1 MRQFYLDSAKHVA
14 YNDNV
19 ILRKSCKMEV
29 FHMLLEFRFQNYK
42 SFREETSFSMM
53 AAPKQ
58 KGLDYSLFN
67 IKKQGKDIKGLCSSV
82 IYGSNAAGKTTVVGA
97 MDTFRSIVLRGN
109 IRNSEDISS
118 PNHAASNLSLVPNQ
132 MLTKPEPV
140 EFFIDFVVDKFRI
153 QYGVVMDLGLFLDD
167 KYERKIL
174 SEVLTVNG
182 NMIFER
188 KHLGSKSV
196 SLKVEPCKDVAT
208 LFSKTAKADNASAVM
223 IAMEGLDCEELF
235 LTGGFKLIF
244 SQSLVKMI
252 TDWFTNQFIVVYR
265 ADAAHLERRF
275 SNPKENSIYVSETLN
290 NAINLFGVNANPVG
304 YTMDKDSEAKLVS
317 LIPTGDNQSV
327 ALPADIYESYG
338 TIRFIN
344 LFPLVIR
351 ALRTGA
357 TLVVDEFDA
366 SIHPIALMNILNLFH
381 NDEINIHHAQLIF
394 NTHNPI
400 FLNANLLRR
409 DEIKFVERDSEDHT
423 STLFTLSD
431 FGTAGENGVRKN
443 DDYLKSY
450 LANQYCGISE
460 VDLYSV
466 FEKLNYAVNGLFRT
480 KCSV

>member
-1 MRQFYLDSAKHVA
+1 
-14 YNDNV
+14 
-19 ILRKSCKMEV
+19 
-29 FHMLLEFRFQNYK
+29 MLLEFRFQNYK

-153 QYGVVMDLGLFLDD
+153 QYGVVMDLGLFLDT

-174 SEVLTVNG
+174 SEILTVNG

-188 KHLGSKSV
+188 KHQGSKSA

-223 IAMEGLDCEELF
+223 IAMEGLDREELF

-244 SQSLVKMI
+244 AQALVKMI
-252 TDWFTNQFIVVYR
+252 TDWLTNQFIVVYR
-265 ADAAHLERRF
+265 ADTAHLERRF

-317 LIPTGDNQSV
+317 LIHTGDDQAV

-423 STLFTLSD
+423 STLFALSD

-450 LANQYCGISE
+450 LANQYGGIAD
-460 VDLYSV
+460 VDFSSV
-466 FEKLNYAVNGLFRT
+466 FEKLNDAGNG
-480 KCSV
+480 V

>member
-1 MRQFYLDSAKHVA
+1 
-14 YNDNV
+14 
-19 ILRKSCKMEV
+19 
-29 FHMLLEFRFQNYK
+29 MLLEFRFQNYK

-182 NMIFER
+182 NIIFER

-196 SLKVEPCKDVAT
+196 SLKVEPCKDIAT
-208 LFSKTAKADNASAVM
+208 LISKTAKADNASAVM
-223 IAMEGLDCEELF
+223 IAMEGLDGEELF

-244 SQSLVKMI
+244 SQALVKMI

-304 YTMDKDSEAKLVS
+304 YTMDKDSETKLVS
-317 LIPTGDNQSV
+317 LIHTGDNQSV

-366 SIHPIALMNILNLFH
+366 SIHPIVLMNILNLFH

-423 STLFTLSD
+423 STLFALSD

-450 LANQYCGISE
+450 LANQYGGIAE
-460 VDLYSV
+460 VDFSSV
-466 FEKLNYAVNGLFRT
+466 FEKLNDAGNGLFRT
-480 KCSV
+480 QCSV

>member
-1 MRQFYLDSAKHVA
+1 
-14 YNDNV
+14 
-19 ILRKSCKMEV
+19 
-29 FHMLLEFRFQNYK
+29 MLLEFRFQNYK

-67 IKKQGKDIKGLCSSV
+67 IKKHGKDIKGLCSSV

-97 MDTFRSIVLRGN
+97 MDTFRSIILRGN

-132 MLTKPEPV
+132 MLTEPEPV
-140 EFFIDFVVDKFRI
+140 EFFIDFVVDKFRV
-153 QYGVVMDLGLFLDD
+153 QYGVVMDLGLFLDA

-223 IAMEGLDCEELF
+223 IAMEGLDGEELF

-244 SQSLVKMI
+244 SQAMVKVI

-265 ADAAHLERRF
+265 ADATHLERRF

-317 LIPTGDNQSV
+317 LIHTGDNQSV

-381 NDEINIHHAQLIF
+381 NDEININHAQLIF

-423 STLFTLSD
+423 STLFALSD

-450 LANQYCGISE
+450 LANQYGGIAD
-460 VDLYSV
+460 VDFSSV
-466 FEKLNYAVNGLFRT
+466 FEKLNDAGNG
-480 KCSV
+480 V

>member
-1 MRQFYLDSAKHVA
+1 
-14 YNDNV
+14 
-19 ILRKSCKMEV
+19 
-29 FHMLLEFRFQNYK
+29 MLLEFRFQNYK

-67 IKKQGKDIKGLCSSV
+67 IKKHGKDIKGLCSSV

-153 QYGVVMDLGLFLDD
+153 QYGVVMDLGLFLDA

-223 IAMEGLDCEELF
+223 IAMEGLDGEELF

-244 SQSLVKMI
+244 SQALVKMI

-290 NAINLFGVNANPVG
+290 NAINLFGVDSNPVG

-317 LIPTGDNQSV
+317 LIHTGDNQSV

-409 DEIKFVERDSEDHT
+409 DEIKFVERDSENHT
-423 STLFTLSD
+423 STLFALSD

-450 LANQYCGISE
+450 LANQYGGIAD
-460 VDLYSV
+460 VDFSSV
-466 FEKLNYAVNGLFRT
+466 FEKLNDAGNG
-480 KCSV
+480 V

>member
-1 MRQFYLDSAKHVA
+1 
-14 YNDNV
+14 
-19 ILRKSCKMEV
+19 
-29 FHMLLEFRFQNYK
+29 MLLEFRFQNYK

-118 PNHAASNLSLVPNQ
+118 SNHAASNLSLVPNQ

-182 NMIFER
+182 NIIFER

-196 SLKVEPCKDVAT
+196 SLKVEPCKDIAT
-208 LFSKTAKADNASAVM
+208 LISKTAKADNASAVM
-223 IAMEGLDCEELF
+223 IAMEGLDGEELF

-244 SQSLVKMI
+244 SQALVKMI

-290 NAINLFGVNANPVG
+290 HAINLFGVNANPVG

-317 LIPTGDNQSV
+317 LIHTGDNQSV

-423 STLFTLSD
+423 STLFALSD

-450 LANQYCGISE
+450 LANQYGGIAE
-460 VDLYSV
+460 VDFSSV
-466 FEKLNYAVNGLFRT
+466 FEKLNDAGNGLFRT
-480 KCSV
+480 QCSV

>member
-1 MRQFYLDSAKHVA
+1 
-14 YNDNV
+14 
-19 ILRKSCKMEV
+19 
-29 FHMLLEFRFQNYK
+29 MLLEFRFQNYK

-67 IKKQGKDIKGLCSSV
+67 IKKHGKDIKGLCSSV
-82 IYGSNAAGKTTVVGA
+82 IYGANAAGKTTVVGA

-109 IRNSEDISS
+109 IRNSEDVTS

-132 MLTKPEPV
+132 MLTQPEPV
-140 EFFIDFVVDKFRI
+140 EFFIDFVIDKFRI
-153 QYGVVMDLGLFLDD
+153 QYEIVMDLGLFLDT
-167 KYERKIL
+167 KYARKIL
-174 SEVLTVNG
+174 SEVLIVNG

-188 KHLGSKSV
+188 KHLGNNSA
-196 SLKVEPCKDVAT
+196 SLKVEPSKDVAT
-208 LFSKTAKADNASAVM
+208 LFSKTAKTDNASAVM
-223 IAMEGLDCEELF
+223 IAMEGLDREELF

-244 SQSLVKMI
+244 SQNLAKKI
-252 TDWFTNQFIVVYR
+252 TDWFANQFIVVYR

-275 SNPKENSIYVSETLN
+275 ANPKEKSIYVSETLN

-304 YTMDKDSEAKLVS
+304 YTMDKDSESKLMS
-317 LIPTGDNQSV
+317 LIHTGSDQSV
-327 ALPADIYESYG
+327 ALPADMYESFG

-351 ALRTGA
+351 ALQTGA

-381 NDEINIHHAQLIF
+381 NDEININHAQLIF

-409 DEIKFVERDSEDHT
+409 DEIKFVERDSENHT
-423 STLFTLSD
+423 SSLFALSD
-431 FGTAGENGVRKN
+431 FGTAGESGVRKN
-443 DDYLKSY
+443 DDYLKNY
-450 LANQYCGISE
+450 LANQYGGIAD
-460 VDLYSV
+460 VDFSSV
-466 FEKLNYAVNGLFRT
+466 FEKLNNAGNG
-480 KCSV
+480 V

>member
-1 MRQFYLDSAKHVA
+1 
-14 YNDNV
+14 
-19 ILRKSCKMEV
+19 
-29 FHMLLEFRFQNYK
+29 MLLEFRFQNYK

-132 MLTKPEPV
+132 MLAKPEPV

-153 QYGVVMDLGLFLDD
+153 QYGVVMDLGLFLDA

-174 SEVLTVNG
+174 SETLTVNS
-182 NMIFER
+182 NRIFVR
-188 KHLGSKSV
+188 NQPNSITKILN
-196 SLKVEPCKDVAT
+196 VEPSKDVAT
-208 LFSKTAKADNASAVM
+208 LFSKTAKADNDSAVM
-223 IAMEGLDCEELF
+223 IAIEGLDREELF

-244 SQSLVKMI
+244 SQALGKMI

-265 ADAAHLERRF
+265 ADATHLERRF

-317 LIPTGDNQSV
+317 LIHTGDDQPV

-409 DEIKFVERDSEDHT
+409 DEIKFVERNSEDHT
-423 STLFTLSD
+423 STLFALSD

-450 LANQYCGISE
+450 LANQYGGIAD
-460 VDLYSV
+460 VDFSSV
-466 FEKLNYAVNGLFRT
+466 FEKLNDAGNG
-480 KCSV
+480 V

>member
-1 MRQFYLDSAKHVA
+1 
-14 YNDNV
+14 
-19 ILRKSCKMEV
+19 
-29 FHMLLEFRFQNYK
+29 MLLEFRFQNYK

-67 IKKQGKDIKGLCSSV
+67 IKKHGKDIKGLCSSV

-97 MDTFRSIVLRGN
+97 MDTFRSIILRGN
-109 IRNSEDISS
+109 IRNSEDINS

-132 MLTKPEPV
+132 MLTEPEPV
-140 EFFIDFVVDKFRI
+140 EFFIDFVVDKFRV
-153 QYGVVMDLGLFLDD
+153 QYGVVMDLGLFLDA

-223 IAMEGLDCEELF
+223 IAMEGLDGEELF

-244 SQSLVKMI
+244 SQALVKMI

-317 LIPTGDNQSV
+317 LIHTGDNHSV
-327 ALPADIYESYG
+327 ALPADIYESFG

-409 DEIKFVERDSEDHT
+409 DEIKFVERDPEDHT
-423 STLFTLSD
+423 STLFALSD

-450 LANQYCGISE
+450 LANQYGGIAD
-460 VDLYSV
+460 VDFSSF
-466 FEKLNYAVNGLFRT
+466 FEKLNDAGNG
-480 KCSV
+480 V

>member
-1 MRQFYLDSAKHVA
+1 
-14 YNDNV
+14 
-19 ILRKSCKMEV
+19 
-29 FHMLLEFRFQNYK
+29 MLLEFRFQNYK

-67 IKKQGKDIKGLCSSV
+67 IKKHGKDIKGLCSSV

-97 MDTFRSIVLRGN
+97 MDTFRSIILRGN

-153 QYGVVMDLGLFLDD
+153 QYGVVMDLGLFLDA

-223 IAMEGLDCEELF
+223 IAMEGLDGEELF

-244 SQSLVKMI
+244 SQALVKMI

-317 LIPTGDNQSV
+317 LIHTGDNQSV

-423 STLFTLSD
+423 STLFALSD

-450 LANQYCGISE
+450 LANQYGGIAD
-460 VDLYSV
+460 VDFSSI
-466 FEKLNYAVNGLFRT
+466 FEKLNNAGNG
-480 KCSV
+480 V

>member
-1 MRQFYLDSAKHVA
+1 
-14 YNDNV
+14 
-19 ILRKSCKMEV
+19 
-29 FHMLLEFRFQNYK
+29 MLLEFRFQNYK

-67 IKKQGKDIKGLCSSV
+67 IKKHGKDIKGLCSSV

-153 QYGVVMDLGLFLDD
+153 QYGVVMDLGLFLDA

-208 LFSKTAKADNASAVM
+208 LFSKTAKTDNASAVM
-223 IAMEGLDCEELF
+223 IAIEGLDGEELF

-244 SQSLVKMI
+244 SQALVKMI

-304 YTMDKDSEAKLVS
+304 YTMDKDSESKLVS
-317 LIPTGDNQSV
+317 LIHTGDNQSV

-409 DEIKFVERDSEDHT
+409 DEIKFVERDSEDHA
-423 STLFTLSD
+423 STLFALSD

-450 LANQYCGISE
+450 LANQYGGIAD
-460 VDLYSV
+460 VDFSSV
-466 FEKLNYAVNGLFRT
+466 FEKLNDAGNG
-480 KCSV
+480 V

>member
-1 MRQFYLDSAKHVA
+1 
-14 YNDNV
+14 
-19 ILRKSCKMEV
+19 
-29 FHMLLEFRFQNYK
+29 MLLDFRFRNYK
-42 SFREETSFSMM
+42 SFREEISFSMM

-67 IKKQGKDIKGLCSSV
+67 IKNHGKDIKGLCSSV

-97 MDTFRSIVLRGN
+97 MDTIRSIVLRGN

-132 MLTKPEPV
+132 ALTKPEPV
-140 EFFIDFVVDKFRI
+140 EFFIDFVIDKFRI
-153 QYGVVMDLGLFLDD
+153 QYGVVMDLGLFLDA
-167 KYERKIL
+167 KYERQIL
-174 SEVLTVNG
+174 SETLNVNG
-182 NMIFER
+182 NQIFMR
-188 KHLGSKSV
+188 NHYDATANYLMVDPS
-196 SLKVEPCKDVAT
+196 KDVAA
-208 LFSKTAKADNASAVM
+208 LFSKSSKTDNISAVM
-223 IAMEGLDCEELF
+223 IAKEGLDREELF

-244 SQSLVKMI
+244 SQTLVKMI
-252 TDWFTNQFIVVYR
+252 TDWFTSKFIVVYR
-265 ADAAHLERRF
+265 ADAAHLEHRF

-290 NAINLFGVNANPVG
+290 TAINLFGVNANPVG

-317 LIPTGDNQSV
+317 LIHTGDNQSV

-357 TLVVDEFDA
+357 TLVVDEFDS

-409 DEIKFVERDSEDHT
+409 DEIKFVERNSEDHT
-423 STLFTLSD
+423 STLFALSD

-450 LANQYCGISE
+450 LANQYGGIAD
-460 VDLYSV
+460 VDFSSV
-466 FEKLNYAVNGLFRT
+466 FEKLDDAGNG
-480 KCSV
+480 V

>member
-1 MRQFYLDSAKHVA
+1 
-14 YNDNV
+14 
-19 ILRKSCKMEV
+19 
-29 FHMLLEFRFQNYK
+29 MLLEFRFQNYK

-153 QYGVVMDLGLFLDD
+153 QYGVVMDLGLFLDG

-174 SEVLTVNG
+174 SEALTVNG

-290 NAINLFGVNANPVG
+290 NAINHFGVNANPVG

-317 LIPTGDNQSV
+317 LIHTGDNQSV

-423 STLFTLSD
+423 STLFALSD

-450 LANQYCGISE
+450 LANQYGGIAD
-460 VDLYSV
+460 VDFSSV
-466 FEKLNYAVNGLFRT
+466 FEKLNDAGNG
-480 KCSV
+480 V

>member
-1 MRQFYLDSAKHVA
+1 
-14 YNDNV
+14 
-19 ILRKSCKMEV
+19 
-29 FHMLLEFRFQNYK
+29 MLLEFRFQNYK
-42 SFREETSFSMM
+42 SFREETCFSMM

-67 IKKQGKDIKGLCSSV
+67 IKKHGKDIKGLCSSV

-153 QYGVVMDLGLFLDD
+153 QYGVVMDLGLFLDA
-167 KYERKIL
+167 KHERKIL
-174 SEVLTVNG
+174 SEVLTING

-223 IAMEGLDCEELF
+223 IAMEGLDREELF

-244 SQSLVKMI
+244 SQALVKMI

-317 LIPTGDNQSV
+317 LIHTGDNQSV

-409 DEIKFVERDSEDHT
+409 DEIKFVERDSKDHT
-423 STLFTLSD
+423 STLFALSD

-450 LANQYCGISE
+450 LANQYGGIAD
-460 VDLYSV
+460 VDFSSV
-466 FEKLNYAVNGLFRT
+466 FEKLNDSGNG
-480 KCSV
+480 V

>member
-1 MRQFYLDSAKHVA
+1 MRQFYLDTAKHIA
-14 YNDNV
+14 YNSNV
-19 ILRKSCKMEV
+19 ILKKSCKMEV

-132 MLTKPEPV
+132 MLTEPEPV

-153 QYGVVMDLGLFLDD
+153 QYGVVMDLGLFLDA

-223 IAMEGLDCEELF
+223 IAMEGLDREELF

-244 SQSLVKMI
+244 SQALVKMI

-304 YTMDKDSEAKLVS
+304 YTMDKDSETKLVS
-317 LIPTGDNQSV
+317 LIHTGDNQSV

-423 STLFTLSD
+423 STLFALSD

-450 LANQYCGISE
+450 LANQYGGIAE
-460 VDLYSV
+460 VDFSSV
-466 FEKLNYAVNGLFRT
+466 FEKLNDAGNG
-480 KCSV
+480 V

>member
-1 MRQFYLDSAKHVA
+1 
-14 YNDNV
+14 
-19 ILRKSCKMEV
+19 
-29 FHMLLEFRFQNYK
+29 MLLEFRFQNYK
-42 SFREETSFSMM
+42 SFREETSFSMI

-67 IKKQGKDIKGLCSSV
+67 IKKHGKDIKGLCSSV

-132 MLTKPEPV
+132 MLTKSEPV
-140 EFFIDFVVDKFRI
+140 EFLIDFVVDKFRI
-153 QYGVVMDLGLFLDD
+153 QYGVAMDLGLFLDA

-174 SEVLTVNG
+174 SETLTVNG
-182 NMIFER
+182 NRIFTRE
-188 KHLGSKSV
+188 HPNATTAILN
-196 SLKVEPCKDVAT
+196 VEPSKDVAT

-223 IAMEGLDCEELF
+223 IAMEGLDREELF

-244 SQSLVKMI
+244 SQALVKMI
-252 TDWFTNQFIVVYR
+252 TDWFTNLFLVVYR

-317 LIPTGDNQSV
+317 LIHTGDDQAV

-409 DEIKFVERDSEDHT
+409 DEIKFVERNSEDHT
-423 STLFTLSD
+423 STLFALSD

-450 LANQYCGISE
+450 LANQYGGIAD
-460 VDLYSV
+460 VDFSSV
-466 FEKLNYAVNGLFRT
+466 FEKLNDAGNG
-480 KCSV
+480 V

>member
-1 MRQFYLDSAKHVA
+1 
-14 YNDNV
+14 
-19 ILRKSCKMEV
+19 
-29 FHMLLEFRFQNYK
+29 MLLEFRFQNYK

-67 IKKQGKDIKGLCSSV
+67 IKKHGKDIKGLCSSV

-97 MDTFRSIVLRGN
+97 MDTFRSIILRGN
-109 IRNSEDISS
+109 IRNSEDINS

-132 MLTKPEPV
+132 MLTEPEPV
-140 EFFIDFVVDKFRI
+140 EFFIDFVVDKFRV
-153 QYGVVMDLGLFLDD
+153 QYGVVMDLGLFLDA

-223 IAMEGLDCEELF
+223 IAMEGLDGEELF

-244 SQSLVKMI
+244 SQALVKMI

-317 LIPTGDNQSV
+317 LIHTGDNQSV

-423 STLFTLSD
+423 STLFALSD

-450 LANQYCGISE
+450 LANQYGGIAD
-460 VDLYSV
+460 VDFSSV
-466 FEKLNYAVNGLFRT
+466 FEKLNDAGNG
-480 KCSV
+480 V

>member
-1 MRQFYLDSAKHVA
+1 
-14 YNDNV
+14 
-19 ILRKSCKMEV
+19 
-29 FHMLLEFRFQNYK
+29 MLLEFRFQNYK

-67 IKKQGKDIKGLCSSV
+67 IKQHGKDIKALCSSV

-153 QYGVVMDLGLFLDD
+153 QYGVVMDLGLFLDA

-174 SEVLTVNG
+174 SETLTVNG
-182 NMIFER
+182 NRIFMRNQPNSITEI
-188 KHLGSKSV
+188 LN
-196 SLKVEPCKDVAT
+196 VEPSKDVAT
-208 LFSKTAKADNASAVM
+208 LFSKTAKIDNDSAVM
-223 IAMEGLDCEELF
+223 IAIEGLDREELF

-244 SQSLVKMI
+244 SQALVKMI

-290 NAINLFGVNANPVG
+290 NAISLFGVNANPVG
-304 YTMDKDSEAKLVS
+304 YTMDKDSESKLVS
-317 LIPTGDNQSV
+317 LIHTGDNQSI

-351 ALRTGA
+351 ALQTGA

-409 DEIKFVERDSEDHT
+409 DEIKFVERDSKEHT
-423 STLFTLSD
+423 STLFALSD

-450 LANQYCGISE
+450 LANQYGGIAD
-460 VDLYSV
+460 VDFSSV
-466 FEKLNYAVNGLFRT
+466 FEKLNDAGNG
-480 KCSV
+480 V

>member
-1 MRQFYLDSAKHVA
+1 
-14 YNDNV
+14 
-19 ILRKSCKMEV
+19 
-29 FHMLLEFRFQNYK
+29 MLLECRFQNYK

-140 EFFIDFVVDKFRI
+140 EFFIDFVVDKYRI
-153 QYGVVMDLGLFLDD
+153 QYGVVMDLGLFLDT
-167 KYERKIL
+167 KYERNII
-174 SEVLTVNG
+174 SEVLTVNS
-182 NMIFER
+182 NMVFER
-188 KHLGSKSV
+188 KHLGSKSA

-223 IAMEGLDCEELF
+223 IAMEGLDREELF

-244 SQSLVKMI
+244 SQALVKMI

-290 NAINLFGVNANPVG
+290 HAINLFGVNANPVG

-317 LIPTGDNQSV
+317 LIHTGDNQSV

-351 ALRTGA
+351 ALQTGA

-423 STLFTLSD
+423 STLFALSD

-450 LANQYCGISE
+450 LANQYGGIAD
-460 VDLYSV
+460 VDFSSV
-466 FEKLNYAVNGLFRT
+466 FEKLNDAGNG
-480 KCSV
+480 V

>member
-1 MRQFYLDSAKHVA
+1 
-14 YNDNV
+14 
-19 ILRKSCKMEV
+19 
-29 FHMLLEFRFQNYK
+29 MLLEFRFQNYK

-67 IKKQGKDIKGLCSSV
+67 IKKHGKDIKGLCSSV

-132 MLTKPEPV
+132 MLAKPEPV

-153 QYGVVMDLGLFLDD
+153 QYGVVMDLGLFLDA

-174 SEVLTVNG
+174 SETLTING
-182 NMIFER
+182 NRIFMR
-188 KHLGSKSV
+188 KHFDATANILMVDPS
-196 SLKVEPCKDVAT
+196 KDVAT
-208 LFSKTAKADNASAVM
+208 LFSKSSKTDNISAVM
-223 IAMEGLDCEELF
+223 IAKEGLDREELF

-244 SQSLVKMI
+244 SQALVKMI

-317 LIPTGDNQSV
+317 LIHTGDNQSV
-327 ALPADIYESYG
+327 ALPADVYESYG

-423 STLFTLSD
+423 STLFALSD

-450 LANQYCGISE
+450 LANQYGGIAE
-460 VDLYSV
+460 VDFSSV
-466 FEKLNYAVNGLFRT
+466 FEKLNDAGNGLFRT
-480 KCSV
+480 QCSV